1 VRRACPSRLGE
12 ARAGNHT
19 VMSGIRDVA
28 RRAVFG
34 LVGAAALTHD
44 RASEVVND
52 LVERGMEVRS
62 EAYTRGEVLIDDEG
76 PALAR
81 SAAAAVGIEEAMHRL
96 LREVGIAPHEDVN
109 GIGERISDLEHR
121 VGVLE
126 GPPAGR
132 AAGGVLALWRRTTTV
147 VRRERQSPDP

>member
-1 VRRACPSRLGE
+1 MGE

-19 VMSGIRDVA
+19 AMSGIRDVA

-34 LVGAAALTHD
+34 LVGAASLTHD

-52 LVERGMEVRS
+52 LVERGMDVRG

-76 PALAR
+76 PAPAR
-81 SAAAAVGIEEAMHRL
+81 SAPAVGIEEAMHRL
-96 LREVGIAPHEDVN
+96 LRDVGIAPHEDVK

-132 AAGGVLALWRRTTTV
+132 AATGVLALWRRTTMV
-147 VRRERQSPDP
+147 VRRERQSPGP